1 MVLSSRVAAKYRGLS
16 EGEGALPR
24 CLRTT
29 PPPRNPFIMVP
40 VTLRNRSVTVRVDGD
55 DVTVRVLTVKGAS
68 LYRHSVTAVTH
79 RHASLAISFK
89 LMLRPA

>member
-16 EGEGALPR
+16 EGDGALPR
-24 CLRTT
+24 CLWTT
-29 PPPRNPFIMVP
+29 PRPGTLLYWFPRPSET
-40 VTLRNRSVTVRVDGD
+40 VTIRVGGD
-55 DVTVRVLTVKGAS
+55 DVTVRVLTVTGAS
-68 LYRHSVTAVTH
+68 LYRHSVTAVTY